1 MHEEHFAQIEGGKS
15 LQEHERHQ
23 KGSKSNAVR
32 AWEPGEAGWLSWPP
46 EASLPPSIW
55 LQHLQERTRL
65 PCTYLVSC
73 VRGFGSNC
81 SAWCCANLDSFNVNA
96 VIFVVWDAC
105 LCKCS
110 AVTNAAGAAVQL
122 EELCN
127 ETWLLFFFFEAV
139 QILKGHGSFKQCF

>member
-1 MHEEHFAQIEGGKS
+1 MAAALTRKNTS
-15 LQEHERHQ
+15 
-23 KGSKSNAVR
+23 AVHL
-32 AWEPGEAGWLSWPP
+32 PG
-46 EASLPPSIW
+46 
-55 LQHLQERTRL
+55 
-65 PCTYLVSC
+65 VC

-139 QILKGHGSFKQCF
+139 QILKGHGSFKRCF

>member
-1 MHEEHFAQIEGGKS
+1 MHEEHIAQIEGGKS

-65 PCTYLVSC
+65 PCTYLVC
-73 VRGFGSNC
+73 VFVA
-81 SAWCCANLDSFNVNA
+81 SAQIA
-96 VIFVVWDAC
+96 V
-105 LCKCS
+105 LG
-110 AVTNAAGAAVQL
+110 AVLIST
-122 EELCN
+122 
-127 ETWLLFFFFEAV
+127 LLM
-139 QILKGHGSFKQCF
+139 

>member
-1 MHEEHFAQIEGGKS
+1 MAKFV
-15 LQEHERHQ
+15 LLLLFF
-23 KGSKSNAVR
+23 GSKRTSQR
-32 AWEPGEAGWLSWPP
+32 QHHFWHLS
-46 EASLPPSIW
+46 
-55 LQHLQERTRL
+55 HN
-65 PCTYLVSC
+65 LVSC

-127 ETWLLFFFFEAV
+127 ETWLLFFF
-139 QILKGHGSFKQCF
+139 